1 MADARVHFPGPGCIV
16 ESMQGNKPV
25 QYLVLESQ
33 GDSVRLLNAARR
45 ESKVPVSRLLPWFGP
60 VYPGERSRQD
70 MADLLEQHKSA
81 REALAASINMQEIWE
96 LAQGEV
102 ERAPALWF
110 AELLWGDPDS
120 DQVAAMGHAALACKS
135 HFKFSP
141 PNFEIY
147 DAERVALKLEEQ
159 EAVRKR
165 EEITATGAEFFR
177 TLWDIHCRRKSGL
190 HEREIPEADLA
201 ARLKEIILQRL
212 ADPEAHDSDGT
223 WKLLTK
229 ALPEEPHL
237 ALHLAVAWGLVP
249 EHHNFWLDRAGYD
262 ASPDW
267 AAPFAGDMAAIRS
280 CLEGS
285 ANGRIPSEPEFPL
298 VSIDAATTKDVDDA
312 ISVKRHADGSFS
324 ATLAFSCPALCWS
337 FGSALDKAVLRRAT
351 SLYLPEGDLHMLPE
365 EVGIG
370 LFSLSAGKPHPA
382 LLLDVQLDAQ
392 GVLLQLV
399 PRLAWTHVTANL
411 TFEACQTLLEP
422 LPDITPSPEALEA
435 ARPFSAM
442 LADAHALAKLLQQK
456 RMDAG
461 AVVTDRPDPRLE
473 LAQDGTGRL
482 RVSLEC
488 SPPCTASQL
497 VVSELMILA
506 NSALA
511 SWALEQGIPLLFR
524 TQDVALPKEFSG
536 VWTKPEEIAR
546 VVKHL
551 PAAGLEAEPRPH
563 AGLGVPVYA
572 SLTSPLRR
580 YADLVN
586 EAQIVHYLTQGKA
599 RLTQDEMAAL
609 LPYVTAGLD
618 QAGQVQRFRPRYWKL
633 VFFRQQGDE
642 VWWDGV
648 VTEENDLFATVS
660 LPFAQIFIRVKRRFL
675 DEKIYV
681 GQPLKVRIGKVH
693 PLANEIQITA
703 TMEG

>member
-45 ESKVPVSRLLPWFGP
+45 ESKVPVSRLLPWLGP
-60 VYPGERSRQD
+60 VYQGERSRQD
-70 MADLLEQHKSA
+70 MADLLEQHKTV
-81 REALAASINMQEIWE
+81 RETLAASITMQEIWE

-102 ERAPALWF
+102 ERAPALWL
-110 AELLWGDPDS
+110 AELLWENPDS
-120 DQVAAMGHAALACKS
+120 VQVAAMGHAALACKS

-147 DAERVALKLEEQ
+147 DADRVALKLEEQ
-159 EAVRKR
+159 EAIRKR

-177 TLWDIHCRRKSGL
+177 SLWDIHCRRKSGL
-190 HEREIPEADLA
+190 HERELPPSPLA
-201 ARLKEIILQRL
+201 ERLRDIVLQRL
-212 ADPEAHDSDGT
+212 ADPEAHDADGT

-267 AAPFAGDMAAIRS
+267 AAPFTEEMLAIQS
-280 CLEGS
+280 CLEKS
-285 ANGRIPSEPEFPL
+285 LDTVTPPALALPL
-298 VSIDAATTKDVDDA
+298 VSIDASTTKDVDDA
-312 ISVKRHADGSFS
+312 VSVRKNADGSFN
-324 ATLAFSCPALCWS
+324 ATLAFSCPAFCWP
-337 FGSALDKAVLRRAT
+337 FGSALDKAVLRRAS

-365 EVGIG
+365 DVGIG
-370 LFSLSAGKPHPA
+370 LFSLSAGALHPA
-382 LLLDVQLDAQ
+382 LLLDVHLDAQ
-392 GVLLQLV
+392 GALLQLV
-399 PRLAWTHVTANL
+399 PSLAWVRVAANL
-411 TFEACQTLLEP
+411 TFEACQTLLNP
-422 LPDITPSPEALEA
+422 LPEISPPAAELEA
-435 ARPFSAM
+435 ARPYAAM
-442 LADAHALAKLLQQK
+442 LADAHDLAVLLQQK
-456 RMDAG
+456 RLNAG
-461 AVVTDRPDPRLE
+461 AVVTDRPDPKLGLE
-473 LAQDGTGRL
+473 KDSNGRL
-482 RVSLEC
+482 RVTLDC
-488 SPPCTASQL
+488 PPPCSASQL

-506 NSALA
+506 NSSLA
-511 SWALEQGIPLLFR
+511 SWAQERGIPLLFR

-563 AGLGVPVYA
+563 AGLGVSVYA

-599 RLTQDEMAAL
+599 RLDQDEMAAL
-609 LPYVTAGLD
+609 LPYVAASLD

-633 VFFRQQGDE
+633 LFFRQQGDE

-660 LPFAQIFIRVKRRFL
+660 LPFAQIFIRVRRRFL

-681 GQPLKVRIGKVH
+681 GQPLKVRLGKVH
-693 PLANEIQITA
+693 PLANEIQVTA
-703 TMEG
+703 AMEG